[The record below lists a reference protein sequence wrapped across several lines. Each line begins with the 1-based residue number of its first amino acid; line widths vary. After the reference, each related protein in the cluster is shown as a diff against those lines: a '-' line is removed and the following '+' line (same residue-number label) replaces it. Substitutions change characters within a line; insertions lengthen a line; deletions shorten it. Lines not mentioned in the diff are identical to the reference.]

1 MSTSLAPISNR
12 QQWTTRG
19 PLGEI
24 DGNVALVQLVHVEAE
39 RRAVDILRDCMAKL
53 DLGRT
58 VRRTEAVAAKG
69 EEQYAGSGAAVGS
82 KGTGHFRT
90 DSARTLPA

>member
-1 MSTSLAPISNR
+1 MY
-12 QQWTTRG
+12 
-19 PLGEI
+19 
-24 DGNVALVQLVHVEAE
+24 VEAE
-39 RRAVDILRDCMAKL
+39 RRAVDIPRDCMVEWE
-53 DLGRT
+53 LGRT